1 MGWLIL
7 IMVIILQWNAR
18 SLLANGQ
25 EFKHFIKEMAEK
37 PDVMCVQETWLK
49 PNLDFVVHGYTV
61 IRKDRSQGGGGGCA
75 TFIKQDIPYRLL
87 EKGEDQEYIVVEIW
101 EREEKVVISN
111 YYNPCKRL
119 VLDSLVRIKGQDRN
133 KVIWCADFNAH
144 NTVWGGLQ
152 TDTNGQVIEDLMDGR
167 DLVCV
172 NDGRGTRVN
181 ITAGTESASDITLVS
196 NIGWNQ

>member
-25 EFKHFIKEMAEK
+25 EFKHFIKEMTEK

-101 EREEKVVISN
+101 EREEKVVIIN

-152 TDTNGQVIEDLMDGR
+152 TDTNGQVIEDLMDER

-181 ITAGTESASDITLVS
+181 ITAGTESALDITLVS